1 MPRNRKNL
9 FKALSVS
16 SGASRKLEGPFYL
29 NNLHM
34 KHVRID
40 GSGMN
45 HEDQRMK
52 NLSNFVKESKLIDEN
67 KIDILIDRKGH
78 LYVHWNQSPNDHEK
92 MYVDTLWN
100 YFNEYEITHYLVI
113 KTIQEI

>member
-1 MPRNRKNL
+1 
-9 FKALSVS
+9 
-16 SGASRKLEGPFYL
+16 
-29 NNLHM
+29 M

-78 LYVHWNQSPNDHEK
+78 LYVHWNKSPNDHEK

-100 YFNEYEITHYLVI
+100 YFNEYEITHYLVL